1 MQPTTEGTMNPT
13 APTRSTPAGTI
24 TLRTPLARLLQG
36 LLILAAIALT
46 VAAHAQTA
54 FDVATIRPSSGQ
66 VQFERSGKTVF
77 DHGTLS
83 MHDVTVSSCIELAY
97 GVPQPIVKGPSSI
110 KDVHYDIIAKA
121 APDTTKEQMHLML
134 QTLLADRFHL
144 AFHREQKELRAY
156 TLNIMKGGIKIQP
169 APPGG
174 TMSHENTATSF
185 IAHSITMQEFIDYL
199 AEPLGVPLTDETHL
213 TGRYDFVLD
222 FKPYADLE
230 NNPTPPDPISFV
242 NAALKDELGLEL
254 IKHQDQV
261 NLLVVDHIDPPT
273 SN

>member
-1 MQPTTEGTMNPT
+1 MPGNIEEPPPSAHTLEIAVIQ
-13 APTRSTPAGTI
+13 PAGTW
-24 TLRTPLARLLQG
+24 LVELQDESGARRVG
-36 LLILAAIALT
+36 LSKEKLVVGT
-46 VAAHAQTA
+46 STTA
-54 FDVATIRPSSGQ
+54 DLMV
-66 VQFERSGKTVF
+66 
-77 DHGTLS
+77 
-83 MHDVTVSSCIELAY
+83 HDVTVSSCIELAY

-134 QTLLADRFHL
+134 QTLLTDRFHL

-156 TLNIMKGGIKIQP
+156 TLTIMPNGAKTGIKIQP

-174 TMSHENTATSF
+174 QMSHENTATSF

-213 TGRYDFVLD
+213 TARYDFVLD

>member
-1 MQPTTEGTMNPT
+1 MQPTLEGTMNPT
-13 APTRSTPAGTI
+13 TPTRAKVL
-24 TLRTPLARLLQG
+24 TLA
-36 LLILAAIALT
+36 LIAAAILP
-46 VAAHAQTA
+46 AAASAQTA

-66 VQFERSGKTVF
+66 VQFERSGKTTF
-77 DHGTLS
+77 AYGTLT
-83 MHDVTVSSCIELAY
+83 MRDVTVASCIELAY
-97 GVPQPIVKGPSSI
+97 GVPQPIIKGPRSLQ
-110 KDVHYDIIAKA
+110 DVHYDIIAKT

-134 QTLLADRFHL
+134 QTLLTDRFHL

-156 TLNIMKGGIKIQP
+156 TLTVMKGGIKIQP

-185 IAHSITMQEFIDYL
+185 IAHSITMQEFLDYL

-213 TGRYDFVLD
+213 TARYDFVLD